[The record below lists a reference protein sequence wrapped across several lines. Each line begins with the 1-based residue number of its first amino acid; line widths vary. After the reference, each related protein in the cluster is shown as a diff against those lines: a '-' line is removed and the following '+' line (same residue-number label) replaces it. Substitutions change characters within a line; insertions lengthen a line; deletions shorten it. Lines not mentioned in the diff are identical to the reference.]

1 VSQIKKW
8 KTKPVGVSVLDK
20 GLKAIKMDME
30 SRVVVFQVIEF
41 SRVRWYGLC
50 DTFFMHCILMHT
62 RMICLHLF
70 KLDGWTS
77 RIDFQTGMTEKKTSG
92 QNQKYSARI
101 SNGDFSNLDNWIR
114 EKSRFCNWSYFS
126 AAADVIPHKVDT
138 KCTQNWDFSSLA
150 IDLSWFIWLNAVSPW
165 FAASFSCCFTPY
177 LIYVFTSFKA
187 VLPE

>member
-1 VSQIKKW
+1 
-8 KTKPVGVSVLDK
+8 
-20 GLKAIKMDME
+20 MDME

-77 RIDFQTGMTEKKTSG
+77 RIDFQTGMTEKKNIRSESKILGSNFQWRLFNFGHLNSG
-92 QNQKYSARI
+92 KI
-101 SNGDFSNLDNWIR
+101 SLLQW
-114 EKSRFCNWSYFS
+114 KLLFCCCCCCCHAY
-126 AAADVIPHKVDT
+126 VIPHKVDT

-165 FAASFSCCFTPY
+165 FAASFSCCCFTPY

>member
-1 VSQIKKW
+1 
-8 KTKPVGVSVLDK
+8 
-20 GLKAIKMDME
+20 
-30 SRVVVFQVIEF
+30 
-41 SRVRWYGLC
+41 
-50 DTFFMHCILMHT
+50 
-62 RMICLHLF
+62 MICLVWHVFYALYTDAYTHDLLASF
-70 KLDGWTS
+70 QVRWM
-77 RIDFQTGMTEKKTSG
+77 DFSNWFSNGYDRKKTSG